1 MRRLLPIGSVG
12 LLAIGVVLTTLAVGQ
27 MLDGL
32 REIPQHWW
40 AARTPAP
47 AVQTPSRTVRY
58 VVLAAP
64 NRLITPGRSGSP
76 VSRWWP

>member
-1 MRRLLPIGSVG
+1 
-12 LLAIGVVLTTLAVGQ
+12 LLAIGVVLTTLAAGQ

-47 AVQTPSRTVRY
+47 AVQSHLGLSATWFSRRRI
-58 VVLAAP
+58 A
-64 NRLITPGRSGSP
+64 
-76 VSRWWP
+76 